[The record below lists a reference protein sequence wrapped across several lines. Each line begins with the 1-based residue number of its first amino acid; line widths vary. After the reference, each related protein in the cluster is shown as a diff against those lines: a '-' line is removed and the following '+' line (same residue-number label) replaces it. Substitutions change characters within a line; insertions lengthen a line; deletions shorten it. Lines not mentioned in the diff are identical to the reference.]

1 MQSSWSGS
9 IVFGM
14 VSVPVQLFKATETHA
29 GPRFHQVH
37 ETDGG
42 RIRLKRFCE
51 VEDKEVPYKE
61 IAKGYQTEDEEQL
74 ILTSQDLEA
83 LPIPSKN
90 IIDVQAF
97 VDVETFDP
105 IQYESAYYIGL
116 GKRSPG
122 KPYVLLREALR
133 EDGKV
138 AVAKVTLT
146 TRESLAVL
154 RVVDDLL
161 VLHTM
166 LWPDEV
172 RSARGIE
179 PPSEKLHANELRMAR
194 SLMDQMSE
202 GFEVDDLHDEY
213 REAVEALIEAKLSG
227 GESTTEPRPAP
238 ASNVVDITELL
249 QRSIDAQKARH
260 GESGEGEAEEAA
272 ESDEEASAPAKKTAS
287 AKKTAASSRTAS
299 RTTKSST
306 AAKSSKT
313 AKTSKTAKAAKS
325 TKSAKS
331 AKSTKSA
338 KTAKSAASASRS
350 RKAG

>member
-1 MQSSWSGS
+1 MQASWSGS

-29 GPRFHQVH
+29 GPKFHQVH

-42 RIRLKRFCE
+42 RIRLKRYCE

-61 IAKGYQTEDEEQL
+61 IAKGYQTEDDEQL

-90 IIDVQAF
+90 LIDVQAF
-97 VDVETFDP
+97 VDVGTFDP
-105 IQYESAYYIGL
+105 IQFESAYYVGL

-146 TRESLAVL
+146 SRESLAVL

-172 RSARGIE
+172 RPARGIE
-179 PPSEKLHANELRMAR
+179 PPAEKLHTNELRMAR

-202 GFEVDDLHDEY
+202 GFEVDDLRDEY
-213 REAVEALIEAKLSG
+213 REAVEALIESKLTG

-260 GESGEGEAEEAA
+260 DS
-272 ESDEEASAPAKKTAS
+272 SDAPTKKTSAPAAAAKKSA
-287 AKKTAASSRTAS
+287 AKKTTAS
-299 RTTKSST
+299 GGTGRTTKSTKSASTTKSAQTAESSAKSSSKSPAKSSSKT
-306 AAKSSKT
+306 AAKSSTKKT
-313 AKTSKTAKAAKS
+313 A
-325 TKSAKS
+325 
-331 AKSTKSA
+331 A
-338 KTAKSAASASRS
+338 KTATRP

>member
-1 MQSSWSGS
+1 MQASWSGS

-14 VSVPVQLFKATETHA
+14 VSVPVQLYKATETHS
-29 GPRFHQVH
+29 GPKFHQVH
-37 ETDGG
+37 EKDGG
-42 RIRLKRFCE
+42 RIRLKRYCE
-51 VEDKEVPYKE
+51 AEDKEVPYKE
-61 IAKGYQTEDEEQL
+61 IAKGYETDDEQQL
-74 ILTSQDLEA
+74 VLTSQDMA
-83 LPIPSKN
+83 DLPIPSKS

-97 VDVETFDP
+97 VDAEAFDP
-105 IQYESAYYIGL
+105 IQFESAYYVGL

-146 TRESLAVL
+146 TRESLAVI

-179 PPSEKLHANELRMAR
+179 PPVETLHSNELRMAR

-202 GFEVDDLHDEY
+202 DFHVEDLRDEF
-213 REAVEALIEAKLSG
+213 REAVEALIESKLSG
-227 GESTTEPRPAP
+227 AAPVGPKPTP

-260 GESGEGEAEEAA
+260 GESAADAKGGEAESEAPSRA
-272 ESDEEASAPAKKTAS
+272 KSKPAAKKAASSRSSTGKAPAKKSPAKKTA
-287 AKKTAASSRTAS
+287 AKKSASSR
-299 RTTKSST
+299 
-306 AAKSSKT
+306 
-313 AKTSKTAKAAKS
+313 
-325 TKSAKS
+325 
-331 AKSTKSA
+331 
-338 KTAKSAASASRS
+338 

>member
-1 MQSSWSGS
+1 MQASWSGS

-14 VSVPVQLFKATETHA
+14 VSVPVQLYKATETHS
-29 GPRFHQVH
+29 GPKFHQVH
-37 ETDGG
+37 EKDGG
-42 RIRLKRFCE
+42 RIRLKRYCE
-51 VEDKEVPYKE
+51 AEDKEVPYKE
-61 IAKGYQTEDEEQL
+61 IAKGYETDDEQQL
-74 ILTSQDLEA
+74 VLTSQDMA
-83 LPIPSKN
+83 DLPIPSKS

-97 VDVETFDP
+97 VDAEAFDP
-105 IQYESAYYIGL
+105 IQFESAYYVGL

-146 TRESLAVL
+146 TRESLAVI

-179 PPSEKLHANELRMAR
+179 PPVETLHSNELRMAR

-202 GFEVDDLHDEY
+202 DFHVEDLRDEF
-213 REAVEALIEAKLSG
+213 REAVEALIESKLSG
-227 GESTTEPRPAP
+227 AAPVGPKPTP

-260 GESGEGEAEEAA
+260 GEAAADAKGGEAESEAPSRA
-272 ESDEEASAPAKKTAS
+272 KSKPAAKKAASSRSSTGKAPAKKSPAKKTA
-287 AKKTAASSRTAS
+287 AKKSASSR
-299 RTTKSST
+299 
-306 AAKSSKT
+306 
-313 AKTSKTAKAAKS
+313 
-325 TKSAKS
+325 
-331 AKSTKSA
+331 
-338 KTAKSAASASRS
+338 

>member
-1 MQSSWSGS
+1 MQASWSGS

-29 GPRFHQVH
+29 GPKFHQVH

-61 IAKGYQTEDEEQL
+61 IAKGYQTEDDEQL
-74 ILTSQDLEA
+74 ILTSQDLES

-90 IIDVQAF
+90 LIDVQAF
-97 VDVETFDP
+97 VDVGTFDP
-105 IQYESAYYIGL
+105 IQFESAYYVGL

-146 TRESLAVL
+146 SRESLAVL

-172 RSARGIE
+172 RPARGIE
-179 PPSEKLHANELRMAR
+179 PPAEKLHANELRMAR

-213 REAVEALIEAKLSG
+213 REAVEALIESKLSG
-227 GESTTEPRPAP
+227 GESATEPRPAP

-260 GESGEGEAEEAA
+260 ESSDAPKAA
-272 ESDEEASAPAKKTAS
+272 AASAPAKKKAASAPAKKTAAA
-287 AKKTAASSRTAS
+287 AKKTAAKKTTAS
-299 RTTKSST
+299 GEPDASGSAGRRG
-306 AAKSSKT
+306 
-313 AKTSKTAKAAKS
+313 
-325 TKSAKS
+325 TKSAKDARD
-331 AKSTKSA
+331 AKAGKAA
-338 KTAKSAASASRS
+338 KTATRP